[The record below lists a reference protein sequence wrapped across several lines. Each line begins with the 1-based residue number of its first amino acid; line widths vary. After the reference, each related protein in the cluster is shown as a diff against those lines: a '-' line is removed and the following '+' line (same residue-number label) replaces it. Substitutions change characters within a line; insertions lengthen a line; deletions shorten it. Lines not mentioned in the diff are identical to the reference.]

1 MIKTFAL
8 VLLAIA
14 SANIVH
20 AQVQV
25 PDLYIYN
32 YPITQRDPF
41 IASDAP
47 NTLLSQNRAM
57 CGIVSGDIVR
67 QYLERV
73 IQLIKEELYV
83 GGISIGDTPIQSIAL
98 INGVDFHVGDK
109 IPLQTNKKELQGIQQ
124 LAASYGLPL
133 VTDEKGSFLLDVG
146 RVTENG
152 VDLVLPG
159 FKVAIYQLPLARDTA
174 PLAIQLEKKKKRQRA
189 NN

>member
-1 MIKTFAL
+1 MIKGFAL
-8 VLLAIA
+8 ILLAIA
-14 SANIVH
+14 SANRLH
-20 AQVQV
+20 AQVQL

-32 YPITQRDPF
+32 YTITQRDPF

-47 NTLLSQNRAM
+47 NTFVSQNREIF
-57 CGIVSGDIVR
+57 GIVSGDIVR
-67 QYLERV
+67 QYLQKI

-83 GGISIGDTPIQSIAL
+83 GGISIGDTPLQSIAL

-109 IPLQTNKKELQGIQQ
+109 IPLRTTKKDLQGIQQ

-133 VTDEKGSFLLDVG
+133 VTDEKGSFVLEVG

-159 FKVAIYQLPLARDTA
+159 FKAAIYQLPLSRDTA
-174 PLAIQLEKKKKRQRA
+174 PSAIQLEKKKKRQRT